1 MAKKNRDSPHKDTV
15 FIVIYGVVQSA
26 YIFFRNSE
34 FFFLSIYGLHWVL
47 PYHALNSEFANFETP
62 CIKGN
67 FSICTNLYP
76 KGRIVIFLSLS
87 TLPNIFVVFSSNAKD
102 ELMQLL
108 VLDLSKYVKQ
118 SFQN

>member
-1 MAKKNRDSPHKDTV
+1 LNKIKVLIFSSGTAN
-15 FIVIYGVVQSA
+15 FIY
-26 YIFFRNSE
+26 
-34 FFFLSIYGLHWVL
+34 LSIYGLHWVL
-47 PYHALNSEFANFETP
+47 PYHTLNSEFANFGTP

-67 FSICTNLYP
+67 FSNCTNLYH
-76 KGRIVIFLSLS
+76 KGRIVIFLSLL
-87 TLPNIFVVFSSNAKD
+87 TLPNIFVVFSSNTKD